1 MADYPSV
8 TDLVRRAK
16 SGEQQAWDELVER
29 YAPLIWSIFD
39 IEGDGVLTP
48 DDIGDLAICHR

>member
-16 SGEQQAWDELVER
+16 NGEQQAWDELVER
-29 YAPLIWSIFD
+29 YAPLICRSAAVS
-39 IEGDGVLTP
+39 G
-48 DDIGDLAICHR
+48 